1 MKVLTFLFLAL
12 IAIPFYAQTK
22 TVSKAESIL
31 PGEFSGWNLVGSVQT
46 SKDPAAADAADA
58 SVLKEYGFT
67 GVTSAVYTRDD
78 GRKLT
83 LKAARFQNAS
93 GAYGAFT
100 FYKTPQ
106 MQKEKIG
113 DLGAS
118 FNERVLFYRGNI
130 LVDAQFEKLS
140 AMSAA
145 ELRDLSAELP
155 PPPANAAGL
164 PGLPAY
170 LPTTNYIK
178 NTAKYIVGPAALEK
192 LNAPVNAQ
200 LVDFNAGAE
209 VVIGDYTTSGD
220 PAQLILISYPTPQIA
235 MEHLRRIEAAKQQT
249 SQGPA
254 VLDPATTFDKRTGP
268 IVAVVS
274 GPISNSQAK
283 SLLASVNYEADVTWN
298 QNTFFS
304 RKDDPGN
311 LIVNVIYLCFIIGAF
326 AVVSGIAFGGIRILA
341 RRFFPDRLFDRP
353 EMGLIS
359 LHLSEGSGQSG
370 SHDVNQSIKGI

>member
-1 MKVLTFLFLAL
+1 
-12 IAIPFYAQTK
+12 
-22 TVSKAESIL
+22 
-31 PGEFSGWNLVGSVQT
+31 
-46 SKDPAAADAADA
+46 
-58 SVLKEYGFT
+58 
-67 GVTSAVYTRDD
+67 
-78 GRKLT
+78 
-83 LKAARFQNAS
+83 
-93 GAYGAFT
+93 
-100 FYKTPQ
+100 
-106 MQKEKIG
+106 
-113 DLGAS
+113 
-118 FNERVLFYRGNI
+118 
-130 LVDAQFEKLS
+130 
-140 AMSAA
+140 
-145 ELRDLSAELP
+145 
-155 PPPANAAGL
+155 
-164 PGLPAY
+164 
-170 LPTTNYIK
+170 
-178 NTAKYIVGPAALEK
+178 
-192 LNAPVNAQ
+192 
-200 LVDFNAGAE
+200 
-209 VVIGDYTTSGD
+209 
-220 PAQLILISYPTPQIA
+220 